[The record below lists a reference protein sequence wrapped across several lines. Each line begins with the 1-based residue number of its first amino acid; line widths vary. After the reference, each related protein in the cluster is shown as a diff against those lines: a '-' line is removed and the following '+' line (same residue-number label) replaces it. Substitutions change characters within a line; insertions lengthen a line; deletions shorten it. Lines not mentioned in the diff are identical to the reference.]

1 MEGSGSQFQ
10 EFGIRTTTTTNTK
23 TTTKMT
29 TAITTTK
36 KLELTCWT
44 ESNMT
49 FRRRLKNPKMMES
62 FKDCLRLW
70 QRNGF
75 SRVCC

>member
-1 MEGSGSQFQ
+1 MESSGSFQ
-10 EFGIRTTTTTNTK
+10 EFGIGTTTTTSTK

-36 KLELTCWT
+36 KLKLTCWT
-44 ESNMT
+44 ESSMT
-49 FRRRLKNPKMMES
+49 FRRRLKNPKMRES

-70 QRNGF
+70 QRNEL